1 MQGISHTGK
10 RRVFIT
16 GGGAGLGRELA
27 RQLADEGALVL
38 IGDVD
43 VAAAEDT
50 AAQIGAYAIKC
61 DVRSEEDF
69 HAAAKWLRDTWG
81 GVDLLINNAGVA
93 QMGPLVKTPISDWQ
107 WIMDINVLG
116 IVRGCQAM
124 SPIMEP
130 GARVLNIA
138 SMAAMLYLPNSAAY
152 NAAKS
157 AVLAI
162 SETLMLEWEPKGI
175 SVHVACPAFF
185 RTDLARNMRSTDP
198 ETERVTKR
206 LVERSRLGAD
216 QIAAAILAG
225 LAADKPVILTH
236 DTARRSWLQKR
247 YLPFGIY
254 MNMMRRQLKKMNER
268 MARPSKST

>member
-1 MQGISHTGK
+1 MQGNSNAGK

-16 GGGAGLGRELA
+16 GGAAGLGRELA
-27 RQLADEGALVL
+27 RQLVDTGALVL

-43 VAAAEDT
+43 VAAAQAT
-50 AAQIGAYAIKC
+50 ASQIGASAIKC
-61 DVRSEEDF
+61 DVRSDDDF
-69 HAAAKWLRDTWG
+69 ETAAQWLLSNWG

-93 QMGPLVKTPISDWQ
+93 QMGPLDKTPLSDWQ
-107 WIMDINVLG
+107 WIMDINVFG

-124 SPIMEP
+124 LPIMAP

-185 RTDLARNMRSTDP
+185 RSELARTMRSTDA

-206 LVERSRLGAD
+206 LVERSKLGAD
-216 QIAAAILAG
+216 QIAALILAG
-225 LAADKPVILTH
+225 LTADKPLILTH
-236 DTARRSWLQKR
+236 DAARRSWLQKR
-247 YLPFGIY
+247 YMPFRMY
-254 MNMMRRQLKKMNER
+254 MAMMRKQLKKINAR
-268 MARPSKST
+268 MARPSRPN

>member
-1 MQGISHTGK
+1 MQSITQSDK

-27 RQLADEGALVL
+27 RQLADQGALVL
-38 IGDVD
+38 IGDID
-43 VAAAEDT
+43 VSAAETT
-50 AAQIGAYAIKC
+50 ASQIGAYAIKC

-69 HAAAKWLRDTWG
+69 AFAAQWLRDNWG

-93 QMGPLVKTPISDWQ
+93 QMGPLDQTPISDWQ
-107 WIMDINVLG
+107 WILDINVLG

-124 SPIMEP
+124 LPIMEP

-152 NAAKS
+152 NATKS

-185 RTDLARNMRSTDP
+185 RSDLARTMRSTDP

-206 LVERSRLGAD
+206 LVERSRIGAE
-216 QIAAAILAG
+216 QIANVILAG
-225 LAADKPVILTH
+225 MAADKPIVLTH
-236 DTARRSWLQKR
+236 DTSRRSWLQKR
-247 YLPFGIY
+247 YLPFSVY
-254 MNMMRRQLKKMNER
+254 MNMMRKQLKKMGAR
-268 MARPSKST
+268 MARPSKSN